1 MIGIKGGKMIFGRMT
16 AALLATM
23 LLASTPG
30 FAEEPPGPAE
40 KKGKWTFSMNEP
52 GPEMKKFGDRGMKSV
67 RATLQEIARYITSS
81 PAFTP
86 PKGFEARFWGS
97 ASGKDRFDYCEGKS
111 CPPRRPGGVLA
122 LLIGGYEETG
132 GKVKAAFN
140 RAATMDIGVNDLGQI
155 FSHLPILYRDE
166 AGVLLPEPR
175 REGERRGV
183 PVFVNNGHAVAFL
196 TRNTAPMWQ
205 PVSRERYLQ
214 AAIAAITAKL
224 ASTDVQSGMPVLVEE
239 GRSRLAP
246 AGDKELIERSR
257 SISGELRE
265 SAEVLGE
272 RLVELREELASL
284 TPEQKSQQA
293 RVESTTPAD
302 GEDPELLPVES
313 RDGVGVVTPDFAFF
327 NSKLPAEAVQL
338 VTIQWKFHGKPVFDP
353 DKGET
358 ADSNLQNG
366 KLMEIY
372 RSVDWPGLANRV
384 RLR

>member
-1 MIGIKGGKMIFGRMT
+1 MNGIRAEKMTLGRMT
-16 AALLATM
+16 AALLAAM

-30 FAEEPPGPAE
+30 FAEEPPGLAE

-67 RATLQEIARYITSS
+67 RATLQEIAKYITTS
-81 PAFTP
+81 PTFTP

-97 ASGKDRFDYCEGKS
+97 ASGKNRFDSCSGKQ
-111 CPPRRPGGVLA
+111 CPGERPGGALA
-122 LLIGGYEETG
+122 LLIGSYEESA

-155 FSHLPILYRDE
+155 FSHLPLLYRDE

-175 REGERRGV
+175 RDGERRGM

-205 PVSRERYLQ
+205 PVSRERFLQ
-214 AAIAAITAKL
+214 AAIAATSARL
-224 ASTDVQSGMPVLVEE
+224 ASTDEQSGMPVLVEE
-239 GRSRLAP
+239 GRSSLAP
-246 AGDKELIERSR
+246 TGDRELIERSR

-265 SAEVLGE
+265 SAELLGV
-272 RLVELREELASL
+272 RLGKLKEELASL

-293 RVESTTPAD
+293 RIESTAPPEGGTPA
-302 GEDPELLPVES
+302 LLPVES
-313 RDGVGVVTPDFAFF
+313 KDGVGVVTPDFAFF

-358 ADSNLQNG
+358 ADNNLQNG
-366 KLMEIY
+366 KLLEIY
-372 RSVDWPGLANRV
+372 RGVDWPGMANRV

>member
-1 MIGIKGGKMIFGRMT
+1 MNGIRAEKMTLGRMT
-16 AALLATM
+16 AALLAAM

-30 FAEEPPGPAE
+30 FAEEPPGLAE

-67 RATLQEIARYITSS
+67 RATLQEIAKYITTS
-81 PAFTP
+81 PTFTP

-97 ASGKDRFDYCEGKS
+97 ASGKNRFDSCSGKQ
-111 CPPRRPGGVLA
+111 CPGERPGGALA
-122 LLIGGYEETG
+122 LLIGSYEESA

-155 FSHLPILYRDE
+155 FSHLPLLYRDE

-175 REGERRGV
+175 RDGERRGM

-205 PVSRERYLQ
+205 PVSRERFLR
-214 AAIAAITAKL
+214 AAIAATSARL
-224 ASTDVQSGMPVLVEE
+224 ASTDEQSGMPVLVEE
-239 GRSRLAP
+239 GRSSLAP
-246 AGDKELIERSR
+246 TGDRELIERSR

-265 SAEVLGE
+265 SAELLGV
-272 RLVELREELASL
+272 RLGKLKEELASL

-293 RVESTTPAD
+293 RIESTAPPEGGTPA
-302 GEDPELLPVES
+302 LLPVES
-313 RDGVGVVTPDFAFF
+313 KDGVGVVTPDFAFF

-358 ADSNLQNG
+358 ADNNLQNG
-366 KLMEIY
+366 KLLEIY
-372 RSVDWPGLANRV
+372 RGVDWPGMANRV